1 MKTATIYNAT
11 TTLPK
16 RDTEVQSTDESKIEF
31 SQSGYMVIVYDND
44 RNTVDEVIQ
53 ILMEATACGIEE
65 AVQETMEVH
74 HLGKSV
80 VHHSG
85 KHECDFVA
93 MVIRTIGIRVEVVE
107 EQS

>member
-1 MKTATIYNAT
+1 MINAT

-16 RDTEVQSTDESKIEF
+16 QDTDTQVETTSKERIEF
-31 SQSGYMVIVYDND
+31 TDSGYMVIVYDND
-44 RNTVDEVIQ
+44 HNTVEEVVQ
-53 ILMEATACGIEE
+53 ILMEATSCTLQE

-74 HLGKSV
+74 ELGKSV
-80 VHHSG
+80 VHHAG

-107 EQS
+107 E

>member
-1 MKTATIYNAT
+1 MANLQNVTVN
-11 TTLPK
+11 PK
-16 RDTEVQSTDESKIEF
+16 EGVRVSPTDRERIEF
-31 SQSGYMVIVYDND
+31 SDSGYMVIVYDNSH
-44 RNTVDEVIQ
+44 NTVEEVIA
-53 ILMEATACGIEE
+53 ILLEATACSIEE

-74 HLGKSV
+74 ELGKSV

-107 EQS
+107 ES